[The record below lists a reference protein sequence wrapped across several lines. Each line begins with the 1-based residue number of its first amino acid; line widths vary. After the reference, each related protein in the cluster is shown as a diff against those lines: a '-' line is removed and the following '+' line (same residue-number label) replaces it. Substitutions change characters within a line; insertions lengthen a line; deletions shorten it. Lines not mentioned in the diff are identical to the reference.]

1 MREIATAQYLQA
13 ALGKTKVL
21 PSAVCK
27 TAKIC
32 EIQSLK
38 EDDEILISEFSRGLI
53 ERIWLG

>member
-1 MREIATAQYLQA
+1 MREIATAQHWQA
-13 ALGKTKVL
+13 ALGKMKVL

-32 EIQSLK
+32 EIRLQK
-38 EDDEILISEFSRGLI
+38 NKDEILISSLFWSQI

>member
-1 MREIATAQYLQA
+1 MREIATAQHWQA
-13 ALGKTKVL
+13 ALGKMKVL

-38 EDDEILISEFSRGLI
+38 ENDEILISEFSRGLI